1 MGTNRLWLTTLNDE
15 FRGRSELISN
25 GFKEAGIA
33 AALANQDKSA
43 EISEE
48 DPFVDLDYHGWQ
60 LFATTACN
68 NAMVQVYQNSPKL
81 YYVSLSFLL
90 VYKHVLKIVYK

>member
-48 DPFVDLDYHGWQ
+48 DPFVDLDYHG
-60 LFATTACN
+60 
-68 NAMVQVYQNSPKL
+68 
-81 YYVSLSFLL
+81 
-90 VYKHVLKIVYK
+90 